1 MNQEGEKLMDP
12 IVEESV
18 VPLKVNIEQ
27 EKDKLIEKPE
37 AKDVVK
43 ITDAVD
49 FSKGEI
55 KTTLATDDLNLV
67 KKDHPSKDDQNNP
80 KNVAITINT
89 EEKKSPQPIV
99 ILLEA
104 GKSESSNEIVNAEGL
119 KRKADDIDDNSSS
132 SKQKKASRKSS
143 SQLHLKMPIWYN
155 SISVDALEVK
165 NMPEFFSTE
174 TAYVQN
180 AKDYL
185 TMRNSI
191 VSLYSNS
198 PYIYLSATDC
208 RKKIT
213 GDVCAVLKIHSFLD
227 AFGVINFNVKAES
240 RPSMVHPTLS
250 HWCTDPETTSSS
262 STSTATDMVDYE
274 NIIDWSEAMD
284 RSLKCSIVAN
294 CGDWVAVS
302 EGLYHEFPNLVTDDS
317 SRWKPTSEECLARF
331 LSLALIPSSFIDDT
345 LNHSSQ
351 QALTSIAGSEADQKI
366 RFLSSEIATRAARA
380 LGCSTAQ
387 QIISDVLKSCEVIN
401 PFVVLF

>member
-1 MNQEGEKLMDP
+1 MNEEGEKSIVP
-12 IVEESV
+12 IIEESV
-18 VPLKVNIEQ
+18 VPLQGNIEQ
-27 EKDKLIEKPE
+27 EKDKLIENHE
-37 AKDVVK
+37 AKDVAK
-43 ITDAVD
+43 ITDAAD
-49 FSKGEI
+49 ISRGEI
-55 KTTLATDDLNLV
+55 KTIAATDDLNLV
-67 KKDHPSKDDQNNP
+67 KNDLTSKDDQSNP
-80 KNVAITINT
+80 TNVATAISS
-89 EEKKSPQPIV
+89 EEIKPQQPIA
-99 ILLEA
+99 ILQEA
-104 GKSESSNEIVNAEGL
+104 VKPELSNEIVNAEGS
-119 KRKADDIDDNSSS
+119 KRKAEDIEDNSSS
-132 SKQKKASRKSS
+132 SKQKKASRKTS

-155 SISVDALEVK
+155 SKSVDALEVK

-185 TMRNSI
+185 AMRNSI
-191 VSLYSNS
+191 VSLYSHS

-250 HWCTDPETTSSS
+250 HWCTNSETTSSS

-274 NIIDWSEAMD
+274 NIMDWSEAMD
-284 RSLKCSIVAN
+284 RSLKCSIIAN

-302 EGLYHEFPNLVTDDS
+302 EGLYQEFPDLVTDDS
-317 SRWKPTSEECLARF
+317 SIWKPTSEECLARF
-331 LSLALIPSSFIDDT
+331 LSLSLIPSSFIDDT

-351 QALTSIAGSEADQKI
+351 HALMSIDSSEADQKI

-387 QIISDVLKSCEVIN
+387 RIISDVLKSCKVIH
-401 PFVVLF
+401 PFFISF